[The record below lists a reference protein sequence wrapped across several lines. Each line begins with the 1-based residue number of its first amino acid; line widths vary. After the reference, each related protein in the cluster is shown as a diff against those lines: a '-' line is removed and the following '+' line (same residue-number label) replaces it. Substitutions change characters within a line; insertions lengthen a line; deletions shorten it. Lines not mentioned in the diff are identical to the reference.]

1 MRVPARIPRTE
12 ADLQKAIDE
21 GLLQEGHSLDIKV
34 ELATGPKASK
44 SLAIDLAA
52 FAVDGG
58 CIYVGVQQHEKTL
71 SSPLSL
77 APIDLRGQADR
88 VNQVAR
94 SGLIDEPLDVHCQEI
109 TAGQEPEHGYLVI
122 IVPPSPAAPHM
133 VDGQYRGRGDV
144 TNSILSDADVRRI
157 HDRQHAERV
166 TTEALLLAEIQ
177 RDPTPDEK
185 RKNAHLFLL
194 AHPVTAQADQVF
206 QAMQRLQR
214 HPRTWLEAE
223 LMVPLRN
230 VPVPPAEPSLAS
242 AVQYSQ
248 RAPGW
253 AYHPH
258 DIDQERRVQPNAA
271 EEYLLDFEIGEDGSL
286 RLFCAR
292 ATDTPRDG
300 SKLAFEGLIAG
311 LTAQVVVGALT
322 IAARTNYFGTWRFG
336 LAVTN
341 LRGASSASAR
351 SASRWMDQPTRFS
364 EDRYLRVTQASHERL
379 RADPAGVAA
388 NLFEP
393 LNRALGG
400 HFDFVP
406 IQSALGAS

>member
-1 MRVPARIPRTE
+1 MSVPTWLPRTE
-12 ADLQKAIDE
+12 AELQSAIDE
-21 GLLQEGHSLDIKV
+21 GRLQEGHALDIK
-34 ELATGPKASK
+34 ERLDTGPKASK

-58 CIYVGVQQHEKTL
+58 CIYVGVKQHGKTIT
-71 SSPLSL
+71 SPLSL

-94 SGLIDEPLDVHCQEI
+94 SSLIDEPLDVHCQEI
-109 TAGQEPEHGYLVI
+109 TSDQEPEHGYLVI
-122 IVPPSPAAPHM
+122 LVPPSPAAPHM
-133 VDGQYRGRGDV
+133 VDGQYRGRGDL
-144 TNSILSDADVRRI
+144 TNITLSDAEVRRI
-157 HDRQHAERV
+157 HNQQHAARV
-166 TTEALLLAEIQ
+166 STEALLHVEIQ

-194 AHPVTAQADQVF
+194 AHPLTARADQVF

-292 ATDTPRDG
+292 ATGTPGDG

-311 LTAQVVVGALT
+311 LTAQVVVGAQT

-351 SASRWMDQPTRFS
+351 SASRWIDQPTRFS
-364 EDRYLRVTQASHERL
+364 EDRYLRVTQASYERL
-379 RADPAGVAA
+379 RADPAGVTAD
-388 NLFEP
+388 LFEP

-400 HFDFVP
+400 YFDFIS
-406 IQSALGAS
+406 IQSALVAC

>member
-1 MRVPARIPRTE
+1 MSVPTWTPRTE
-12 ADLQKAIDE
+12 ADLQSAIDE
-21 GLLQEGHSLDIKV
+21 GLLQESHSLDIK
-34 ELATGPKASK
+34 ERLDTGPKASK

-71 SSPLSL
+71 SSQLSL
-77 APIDLRGQADR
+77 APMDLRGQADR

-94 SGLIDEPLDVHCQEI
+94 SGLIDEPLDVHCHEI
-109 TAGQEPEHGYLVI
+109 AGGQDPEHGYLVI
-122 IVPPSPAAPHM
+122 VVPPSHAAPHM
-133 VDGQYRGRGDV
+133 VEGRYRGRGHV
-144 TNSILSDADVRRI
+144 TNTILSDAEVRRI
-157 HDRQHAERV
+157 HGRQHAARV
-166 TTEALLLAEIQ
+166 STEALLHAEIQ

-194 AHPVTAQADQVF
+194 ALPMTARADQVF

-230 VPVPPAEPSLAS
+230 LPVPQAEPSVGS
-242 AVQYSQ
+242 AVQYAQ
-248 RAPGW
+248 RATGW

-258 DIDQERRVQPNAA
+258 ALDQERRVQLNAA
-271 EEYLLDFEIGEDGSL
+271 EEYLLDLEIGEDGAL

-292 ATDTPRDG
+292 ATDTPGDG
-300 SKLAFEGLIAG
+300 SKLAYEGLIAG

-322 IAARTNYFGTWRFG
+322 IAAKTNYFGTWCFG

-341 LRGASSASAR
+341 LRGAASAAAR
-351 SASRWMDQPTRFS
+351 SANRWIDQSTRYS
-364 EDRYLRVTQASHERL
+364 EDRYLRITQASHERL
-379 RADPAGVAA
+379 KGDPAGVVAD
-388 NLFEP
+388 LFDP
-393 LNRALGG
+393 LNRALGTC
-400 HFDFVP
+400 FDFTA
-406 IQSALGAS
+406 IQSALAAC